1 MQLGLG
7 FAIAETML
15 SGDIDTSKLFNDCK
29 EYIVTTC
36 QSDRFNEKIDELVLV
51 GTNTIKL
58 K

>member
-29 EYIVTTC
+29 EYIVTTS
-36 QSDRFNEKIDELVLV
+36 QSDGFHEKVNELVQV
-51 GTNTIKL
+51 GTNTLKL
-58 K
+58 